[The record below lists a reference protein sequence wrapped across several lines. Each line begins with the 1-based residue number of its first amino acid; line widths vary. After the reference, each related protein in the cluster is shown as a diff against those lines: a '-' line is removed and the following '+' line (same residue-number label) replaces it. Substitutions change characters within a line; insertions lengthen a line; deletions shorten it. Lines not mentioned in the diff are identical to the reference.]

1 MKETKVMLQM
11 SRALIPG
18 SYDPITVGH
27 LDIIKR
33 TSELFDEVVVLVS
46 RNSSKNYMLCSEK
59 RAMLVEDAV
68 KKLHNVRVAI
78 YDGLLV
84 DFANSNDI
92 DVTIKG
98 IRNDKDYQYEESM
111 AGTNMLLSR
120 KMFGK
125 DFETMYLPCSK
136 EYADVSSTVVRMLI
150 TNGCNVEGLVPNS
163 ELLLKTINE

>member
-1 MKETKVMLQM
+1 M
-11 SRALIPG
+11 SKALIPG

-33 TSELFDEVVVLVS
+33 AANLFDEVVVLVS
-46 RNSSKNYMLCSEK
+46 KNASKNYMLCSEK

-84 DFANSNDI
+84 DFANSNCI
-92 DVTIKG
+92 DVTVKG

-120 KMFGK
+120 KMYGR

-136 EYADVSSTVVRMLI
+136 DYADVSSTVVRMLLSNDGNI
-150 TNGCNVEGLVPNS
+150 SGLVPNE
-163 ELLLKTINE
+163 ELLLKTIKG

>member
-1 MKETKVMLQM
+1 M

-33 TSELFDEVVVLVS
+33 ACMLFDEVVVLVS
-46 RNSSKNYMLCSEK
+46 KNSSKNYMLCSEK
-59 RAMLVEDAV
+59 RACLVEDAV

-84 DFANSNDI
+84 DFAKANDI
-92 DVTIKG
+92 DVCVKG

-120 KMFGK
+120 KLYGR

-136 EYADVSSTVVRMLI
+136 EYSDVSSTVVRMLLS
-150 TNGCNVEGLVPNS
+150 NDADVSGLVPNC
-163 ELLLKTINE
+163 ELLLKTVKQ

>member
-1 MKETKVMLQM
+1 M

-18 SYDPITVGH
+18 SYDPITLGH

-33 TSELFDEVVVLVS
+33 TAVLFDEVVVLVS
-46 RNSSKNYMLCSEK
+46 KNSSKNYMLCSEK

-84 DFANSNDI
+84 DFAMANDI
-92 DVTIKG
+92 SVTVKG

-120 KMFGK
+120 KMYGR

-136 EYADVSSTVVRMLI
+136 EYSDVSSTIVRMLLSNEGDI
-150 TNGCNVEGLVPNS
+150 SGLVPNS
-163 ELLLKTINE
+163 ELLYKTIKE

>member
-1 MKETKVMLQM
+1 M

-18 SYDPITVGH
+18 SFDPITTGH

-33 TSELFDEVVVLVS
+33 TALIFDEVVVLVS
-46 RNSSKNYMLCSEK
+46 RNSSKNYLLCSEK

-78 YDGLLV
+78 YEGLLV
-84 DFANSNDI
+84 DFAASNDI
-92 DVTIKG
+92 DITVKG

-111 AGTNMLLSR
+111 ASANMLLSR
-120 KMFGK
+120 KLYGR

-136 EYADVSSTVVRMLI
+136 EYSDVSSTVVRMLLSS
-150 TNGCNVEGLVPNS
+150 NADVSGLVPNC
-163 ELLLKTINE
+163 ELLLKSLNQ

>member
-1 MKETKVMLQM
+1 M
-11 SRALIPG
+11 SRALVPG

-33 TSELFDEVVVLVS
+33 ASMLFDEVVVLVS
-46 RNSSKNYMLCSEK
+46 KNSSKNYMLCSEK

-84 DFANSNDI
+84 DFAKANDI
-92 DVTIKG
+92 DVTVKG

-120 KMFGK
+120 KLYGR

-136 EYADVSSTVVRMLI
+136 EYADVSSTVVRMILSNDGDI
-150 TNGCNVEGLVPNS
+150 SGLVPNC
-163 ELLLKTINE
+163 ELLIKTIKE

>member
-1 MKETKVMLQM
+1 M

-33 TSELFDEVVVLVS
+33 ASALFDEVVVLVS
-46 RNSSKNYMLCSEK
+46 KNASKNYMLCSEK
-59 RAMLVEDAV
+59 RAVLVEDAV

-84 DFANSNDI
+84 DFAKVNEI
-92 DVTIKG
+92 DVTVKG

-120 KMFGK
+120 KLHGR

-136 EYADVSSTVVRMLI
+136 EYADVSSTVVRMLL
-150 TNGCNVEGLVPNS
+150 GGGGDVSGLVPNV
-163 ELLLKTINE
+163 ELLNSIIKE

>member
-1 MKETKVMLQM
+1 MT
-11 SRALIPG
+11 RALIPG

-33 TSELFDEVVVLVS
+33 TAKLFDEVVVLVS
-46 RNSSKNYMLCSEK
+46 KNASKNYMLCSQK
-59 RAMLVEDAV
+59 RAILVEDAV

-84 DFANSNDI
+84 DFAKANDI
-92 DVTIKG
+92 DITVKG

-120 KMFGK
+120 RLHGRE
-125 DFETMYLPCSK
+125 FETMYLPCSK
-136 EYADVSSTVVRMLI
+136 EYSDVSSTVVRMILS
-150 TNGCNVEGLVPNS
+150 NGGDVSGLVPNS
-163 ELLLKTINE
+163 DLLLKTIKE

>member
-1 MKETKVMLQM
+1 M

-18 SYDPITVGH
+18 SYDPITNGH

-33 TSELFDEVVVLVS
+33 ASNLFDEVVVLVS
-46 RNSSKNYMLCSEK
+46 KNSAKNYMLCSEK
-59 RAMLVEDAV
+59 RALLVEDAV

-84 DFANSNDI
+84 DFANANNI
-92 DVTIKG
+92 DVTVKG

-120 KMFGK
+120 KLYGR

-150 TNGCNVEGLVPNS
+150 SNDGDVTGLVPNT
-163 ELLLKTINE
+163 ELLLGIIKE